1 MNEDEGLAIL
11 FRDIDKV
18 ENLDEYNMGL
28 LNYLID
34 ILKQIGYNTKQQNV
48 DQLFQES
55 LFRSYT
61 VINRLR
67 GLVESGDLKV
77 DTITLE
83 RLILQLFQTTSIPF
97 HGEPAVGIQ
106 IMGVL
111 ETRNLDFDYML
122 VLSCNEGKW
131 PKGVNDA
138 SFIPYSI
145 RKAYGLTTIDNK
157 VAISAYYFYR
167 MIQRCQHLAFTY
179 NNATEEG
186 QTGEMSRFM
195 LQLMIE
201 GKNTVHAPS
210 GTSRPPASRQ
220 QPK

>member
-83 RLILQLFQTTSIPF
+83 RLILQLF
-97 HGEPAVGIQ
+97 
-106 IMGVL
+106 
-111 ETRNLDFDYML
+111 
-122 VLSCNEGKW
+122 
-131 PKGVNDA
+131 
-138 SFIPYSI
+138 
-145 RKAYGLTTIDNK
+145 GL
-157 VAISAYYFYR
+157 
-167 MIQRCQHLAFTY
+167 
-179 NNATEEG
+179 
-186 QTGEMSRFM
+186 
-195 LQLMIE
+195 
-201 GKNTVHAPS
+201 
-210 GTSRPPASRQ
+210 PASHFMANQ
-220 QPK
+220 Q

>member
-1 MNEDEGLAIL
+1 
-11 FRDIDKV
+11 
-18 ENLDEYNMGL
+18 MGL

-122 VLSCNEGKW
+122 VLSCNEG
-131 PKGVNDA
+131 
-138 SFIPYSI
+138 
-145 RKAYGLTTIDNK
+145 
-157 VAISAYYFYR
+157 
-167 MIQRCQHLAFTY
+167 
-179 NNATEEG
+179 
-186 QTGEMSRFM
+186 
-195 LQLMIE
+195 
-201 GKNTVHAPS
+201 
-210 GTSRPPASRQ
+210 
-220 QPK
+220 

>member
-1 MNEDEGLAIL
+1 MNEDEGLALL

-97 HGEPAVGIQ
+97 HGEPQLPLTQSLRTKCINRIQ
-106 IMGVL
+106 PARTSCGCPAENNSYHCR
-111 ETRNLDFDYML
+111 ETNSQQNSPRGD
-122 VLSCNEGKW
+122 GKIALKRLC
-131 PKGVNDA
+131 PDKGD
-138 SFIPYSI
+138 
-145 RKAYGLTTIDNK
+145 
-157 VAISAYYFYR
+157 
-167 MIQRCQHLAFTY
+167 QHTKH
-179 NNATEEG
+179 NSN
-186 QTGEMSRFM
+186 QTSQE
-195 LQLMIE
+195 
-201 GKNTVHAPS
+201 
-210 GTSRPPASRQ
+210 
-220 QPK
+220 